1 MLAHDIE
8 DRVMAELA
16 AMPGLLVDPDDIESG
31 MLLREDLGLESVS
44 LILLIVALEDA
55 FNIRV
60 DPLTVDLEEAL
71 ESVTSLIAFVRGQ
84 LGQ

>member
-1 MLAHDIE
+1 MQAHDIE

-16 AMPGLLVDPDDIESG
+16 GMPGLLVDPDDIKPD
-31 MLLREDLGLESVS
+31 MRLREDLGLESVS
-44 LILLIVALEDA
+44 LILLIVAIEDA

-60 DPLTVDLEEAL
+60 DPLTADLEEAL

>member
-1 MLAHDIE
+1 MQAHDIE

-16 AMPGLLVDPDDIESG
+16 AMPGLLVDPDDIKPG
-31 MLLREDLGLESVS
+31 MHLREDLGLESVS
-44 LILLIVALEDA
+44 LILLIVSIEDA

-60 DPLTVDLEEAL
+60 DPLTEDLEEAL
-71 ESVTSLIAFVRGQ
+71 ESVASLIAFVRGQ

>member
-1 MLAHDIE
+1 MQAHDIE

-16 AMPGLLVDPDDIESG
+16 AMPGLLVDPDDITSG